1 MSELPNGWTICPLA
15 DVIDILDY
23 ARSPI
28 NSKEREER
36 ISGKPRAELF
46 PYYGATGKVGEIDG
60 FLFDEEL
67 VLLGEDGVPFFDR
80 FRSKAYLVRGRF
92 WVNNHAHVLRG
103 RSGVTENRYLTSFL
117 NNFDYTGYV
126 SGSTRL
132 KLTQESMR
140 SIPVALPPFSEQR
153 RIADKLDS
161 LLPRVDTCRER
172 LDRVLGI
179 LKRFRQAVLAAATS
193 GELTREWRKSREIG
207 LESWESLTMAQ
218 LLDGKPRNGYS
229 PRAVENQTNVK
240 SLTLTATTTGRFR
253 GEYFKYIDEDIP
265 SDSHLWLQPG
275 DILVQRANTI
285 EYVGVS
291 AIYDGPAFGYIYPDL
306 MMKCRANGKVRSA
319 YLHLILS
326 SEPVRKY
333 FREHATGTAGNM
345 PKINQQTVMEAPACL
360 PPLLEQDEIVRR
372 VEALF
377 SLLDQLAARYEAAV
391 ARVQRIT
398 PSVLSKAFRGE
409 LVPQDPN
416 DEPASELL
424 ARIRA
429 AGTEPSAPKRGRK
442 PAAGNAPRPP
452 REKSTMA
459 KTRNDDD
466 VRNKDYLA
474 TLLRLKGGSLKVD
487 DLFRDAELSVTDF
500 YKQLAWEIEHGHIR
514 DDATKLEVV

>member
-1 MSELPNGWTICPLA
+1 MSELPAGWVYSSIGTLGEIRLGKMLDKAKNRGLPVKYLRNINVRWFLFDLSDINTIYVSEDEKEQLSVVDGDLFICEGGEPGRCAVWRGGDNMFVYQKALHRFRGAGGIIPEMLMYGIRHDAAKGRLA
-15 DVIDILDY
+15 DVFTGTTIKHLTRESL
-23 ARSPI
+23 ARYRVSVPPL
-28 NSKEREER
+28 NEQKR
-36 ISGKPRAELF
+36 I
-46 PYYGATGKVGEIDG
+46 V
-60 FLFDEEL
+60 
-67 VLLGEDGVPFFDR
+67 
-80 FRSKAYLVRGRF
+80 
-92 WVNNHAHVLRG
+92 
-103 RSGVTENRYLTSFL
+103 
-117 NNFDYTGYV
+117 
-126 SGSTRL
+126 
-132 KLTQESMR
+132 
-140 SIPVALPPFSEQR
+140 
-153 RIADKLDS
+153 DKLDA
-161 LLPRVDTCRER
+161 LLAQVDACRER
-172 LDRVLGI
+172 LDRVPGI

-193 GELTREWRKSREIG
+193 GELTREWRDSRQID
-207 LESWESLTMAQ
+207 LESWESLTMAR

-229 PRAVENQTNVK
+229 PRAVENRTNVK

-265 SDSHLWLQPG
+265 SDSHLWLQSG

-285 EYVGVS
+285 DYVGVS

-306 MMKCRANGKVRSA
+306 MMKCRANAKVRSA

-391 ARVQRIT
+391 GRVQRIT

-429 AGTEPSAPKRGRK
+429 AGTEPPTVKRGRK
-442 PAAGNAPRPP
+442 AGAR
-452 REKSTMA
+452 
-459 KTRNDDD
+459 
-466 VRNKDYLA
+466 
-474 TLLRLKGGSLKVD
+474 
-487 DLFRDAELSVTDF
+487 
-500 YKQLAWEIEHGHIR
+500 
-514 DDATKLEVV
+514 